1 MNCKN
6 SSNDTPNINASSKAN
21 AFLSNYENINIS
33 KNSSAEEIAE
43 KYLRS
48 KLSFEYK
55 HINKMDY
62 SISSKKD
69 YYDNKN
75 IEPISD
81 YKKLNKYNYS
91 AYSDKLNYSNYAND
105 NYSKCERKGGAGYD
119 NNLSKISLYS
129 DIVNNAT
136 IGNGSGDNIN
146 NVSSVINDINITGN
160 NNIHTSYSGYKNGE
174 RQIHTNFTANSN
186 ATNVL
191 SSSNSV
197 GLTEFSHF
205 STLKEGPKNN
215 YYAKNHFLK
224 YEKGRTKH
232 LETEEH
238 GKNNANSIHEL
249 MHRYNDVSTEKNGT
263 TQFTYS
269 LNNPYVQNDNGT
281 SDMVE
286 KKKFGFLLSSKADV
300 THNSNG
306 GGNANGTGTG
316 SSDAG
321 EHNRQYYKSRMS
333 KYYMDSSQFNSKK
346 KNLMQ
351 RNKDYVHYLSRR
363 NSILKNEVSIK
374 KDLRKKVSVPTK
386 LENSYD
392 RNKPNAHRYKN
403 KSLFNSFYRR
413 EKNKNNEIELIN
425 SMNIFNNTRNNGC
438 HAKTF
443 ERENK
448 KLGNPSVPINPSSPS
463 FCLGGENLNHTDGVR
478 GITSSGGVNNSV
490 FDITFLKSTYS
501 DSSKFI
507 DSCLN
512 QDSDNVSVPS
522 SNRRT
527 NKRDDLLIKNFNI
540 SSCHTNKDVNVVY
553 YKDLSDKNRID
564 NMIYSENASKK
575 NGKTDVLPN
584 SINFPNMLISNRN
597 VKHYVDNNSISLS
610 KNRQGTLT
618 HREDTV
624 KTDIGFTNVE
634 REFAQNMIQEK
645 KNSTTSLNSTNSVYT
660 MNSVNSANTEN
671 SVSSV
676 NNRSNLCR
684 EKEKLKTRN
693 DIAAY
698 FNKKELA
705 SELTADLAKN
715 SPENKQSTCLIST
728 NNVIVNTGKNNV
740 STSIH
745 GKYVNPSTR
754 FNMGKKVYENG
765 FPLAGNL
772 SHGVGRS
779 VGGGG
784 ASSNVNLSH
793 VNTSRLN
800 PNRLNPNN
808 VHPNHVNPLEHN
820 NFREHLGYAKSGE
833 TKNSAI
839 FVDEKRGSNILPLYL
854 SENKLSNIFNN
865 KIEKNKLLNSNMKSI
880 YYMEKRRGSTLNT
893 GNKAVEENKSKKC
906 NLMNGSSVHGT
917 QMYSLKMNNDKNN
930 LNELNNI
937 NNYEDYCKYIS
948 ESINSIPITIK
959 NMNILLALALYFLN
973 FNINNNS
980 TKNELSDDVLI
991 KLLNKFLYCLN
1002 LKTCLLKENKM
1013 NSNENKYYYIQ
1024 IKHNEKVGSDTVSV
1038 NDKGEKENGVQPTKE
1053 WKPIK
1058 DQDISLDT
1066 SDKVSFFTFYNKRIV
1081 RSKGDDSME
1090 SISPDS
1096 FLTEK
1101 GNIHNSSSSNI
1112 GGEKKCFYLGENMK
1126 IISLVDIYK
1135 IAWCLCVLKKNF
1147 LYIDLLRILYKE
1159 VECMEVE
1166 KEFTFCV
1173 TYIFKYCNVIE
1184 IEDCKTDLSN
1194 NIMINL
1200 ENNNNEN
1207 LCMYLHLLHICSL
1220 HDKNILFNNSHK
1232 KNIEKIITY
1241 FYDKIENLNFYMC
1254 ANVLC
1259 VLANLNIKNNDYPY
1273 FFNKMLNYFRSNIKK
1288 MNKSV
1293 LLVNVMWSLCI
1304 IEVTCSEF
1312 LKDLSEYVINILHF
1326 IPLGEFITISCSFSC
1341 QKMLIIKNYFE
1352 NVKKTSDENL
1362 EKSCLN
1368 NLPSDIVNE
1377 YKTYEILLNEYYEK
1391 KKLFPYYFY
1400 KKPICHSIIFKIL
1413 AYNFLHYEQRKTAN
1427 NNQIGKEYLY
1437 EDRNAD
1443 NNNGNF
1449 LLSDTHHVGR
1459 KACRS
1464 LSVENKTE
1472 STLGQRDPDIQNSRF
1487 NSSNVSSSLVG
1498 SSIVSNSRVGSSN
1511 VSSLR
1516 VGSPNVSNSRVGSPN
1531 VSNSR
1536 VGSSNV
1542 SNSRVGSSNVSNSR
1556 VGSSN
1561 VSNSRVVRNVKN
1573 GDAALDG
1580 GTFAYRSDMIGG
1592 GNFLGNKHGNNNES
1606 IVGGSAFNKG
1616 DGYRSGGNVGNG
1628 TSIAVSS
1635 EIQKKKYFKK
1645 YNEKKKIKEYYSVHS
1660 SSSNYK
1666 FVLNS
1671 CERIL
1676 FANLIEDC
1684 CNNFDQ
1690 LNSIHLVELLY
1701 TMCILNLDKEKIV
1714 KIVEKKIDRNLFS
1727 DNYEKLLKRK
1737 KIMHVHKYY
1746 SDEEMVNEKNDLTI
1760 LNYIYTKFVQENEHK
1775 KIDIDYHFFLVLDN
1789 IYFCKYINDELFLHV
1804 IKATRG
1810 TEGTGT
1816 GAFSKLKNIL
1826 NVATCKE
1833 KEGSK
1838 EANSRENNECK
1849 EEGARENDESSCL
1862 NRLDDLKIK
1871 KEKEKTAIEGEENF
1885 RKFFPTDQ
1893 TLYPQRVTNSSDV
1906 SGKND
1911 PTFYEKTNWSCMHN
1925 NNMSGTENAWQTSD
1939 VHNSM
1944 NNHHLSENI
1953 KMFSSNVP
1961 LNKETTLRK
1970 TTDVGDN
1977 MAKMLF
1983 ERYHGGGNGCGS
1995 TSGALVPRDDARN
2008 AEDEID
2014 DTAKKLN
2021 EFKSDLKSTYDA
2033 AIAYYNNRTKYNTR
2047 GNADNSVRFGKEE
2060 NAQNGHN
2067 TEIINPE
2074 IYHNIITKRNIKKI
2088 VDSHTQKHMLQEK
2101 VSENNSREKD
2111 CKKEK
2116 NLHKFNFYKL
2126 FILLLQLSAIS
2137 LLSFVIIFVYTS
2149 LK

>member
-1 MNCKN
+1 MNCKK
-6 SSNDTPNINASSKAN
+6 SSKDTPNTNASSKAN

-62 SISSKKD
+62 SISNKKD

-91 AYSDKLNYSNYAND
+91 AYSDKLNYLNYAND
-105 NYSKCERKGGAGYD
+105 NYSKCERKADVGYD
-119 NNLSKISLYS
+119 NNMSKLSLYS

-136 IGNGSGDNIN
+136 IGNGSGNGIN
-146 NVSSVINDINITGN
+146 NVNSVINDINITGN

-186 ATNVL
+186 ATNMFN
-191 SSSNSV
+191 SSNSV

-224 YEKGRTKH
+224 YEKGSTKH
-232 LETEEH
+232 LEMDEH
-238 GKNNANSIHEL
+238 GKNNANNNHEL
-249 MHRYNDVSTEKNGT
+249 MHRYNDVSTEKNRPT
-263 TQFTYS
+263 KFTYS
-269 LNNPYVQNDNGT
+269 LNNSYVQNDNGT
-281 SDMVE
+281 SDVLE
-286 KKKFGFLLSSKADV
+286 KRKFGFLLSSKADA

-321 EHNRQYYKSRMS
+321 EHNRQYYNSRMS

-392 RNKPNAHRYKN
+392 RNKLNAHRYKN

-425 SMNIFNNTRNNGC
+425 SMNIFNNSRNNGG

-443 ERENK
+443 KRENK
-448 KLGNPSVPINPSSPS
+448 KLGSPSVSINPSSSS
-463 FCLGGENLNHTDGVR
+463 FCIGGENLNHMDGVR
-478 GITSSGGVNNSV
+478 AISSSGGVNNSV
-490 FDITFLKSTYS
+490 FDITFLKSTNS

-512 QDSDNVSVPS
+512 QDSENVSVSS
-522 SNRRT
+522 SNRKT
-527 NKRDDLLIKNFNI
+527 NKRDELLIENFNI

-553 YKDLSDKNRID
+553 YKDLSDKNKID

-597 VKHYVDNNSISLS
+597 VKQYVDNNIISLS
-610 KNRQGTLT
+610 KNRPGTLT

-624 KTDIGFTNVE
+624 KTDMTFTNVE

-660 MNSVNSANTEN
+660 MNSANTAN
-671 SVSSV
+671 SVRSV
-676 NNRSNLCR
+676 NNKSNLCR

-693 DIAAY
+693 NIAEY
-698 FNKKELA
+698 FNKKELT
-705 SELTADLAKN
+705 SELTADSVKN

-740 STSIH
+740 STNIH
-745 GKYVNPSTR
+745 RKYVNPITR
-754 FNMGKKVYENG
+754 LNMGRNAYENG
-765 FPLAGNL
+765 CPLEGNL
-772 SHGVGRS
+772 PHGVGRS

-784 ASSNVNLSH
+784 ASSNVSNSH
-793 VNTSRLN
+793 VNPNCLN
-800 PNRLNPNN
+800 PNHLN
-808 VHPNHVNPLEHN
+808 PNHVNPLEHN
-820 NFREHLGYAKSGE
+820 NFRAHLGFAKSGG
-833 TKNSAI
+833 TKDSGI

-865 KIEKNKLLNSNMKSI
+865 KIEKNKLFNSNMKSI
-880 YYMEKRRGSTLNT
+880 YYMEKRRGSILNT
-893 GNKAVEENKSKKC
+893 GNKAIDENKSKKC
-906 NLMNGSSVHGT
+906 NLMNGGSVHGT
-917 QMYSLKMNNDKNN
+917 HMYSLKMNNDKNN

-1024 IKHNEKVGSDTVSV
+1024 IKHNEKVGSDTISA
-1038 NDKGEKENGVQPTKE
+1038 NDKGGKENGAQSTKE

-1058 DQDISLDT
+1058 DQDISFDT

-1081 RSKGDDSME
+1081 RNKGDSME

-1101 GNIHNSSSSNI
+1101 GNIHNGSNSNI

-1220 HDKNILFNNSHK
+1220 HDKNILFNTSHK

-1293 LLVNVMWSLCI
+1293 LLVNVMWALCI

-1352 NVKKTSDENL
+1352 NFKKTSDENL

-1368 NLPSDIVNE
+1368 NLPNDIVNE

-1427 NNQIGKEYLY
+1427 NNQVGKEYLY
-1437 EDRNAD
+1437 EGKNTG
-1443 NNNGNF
+1443 NNNCNF
-1449 LLSDTHHVGR
+1449 LLSDTHHVER

-1472 STLGQRDPDIQNSRF
+1472 STLGQRDLDIQNSRF

-1516 VGSPNVSNSRVGSPN
+1516 VGS
-1531 VSNSR
+1531 
-1536 VGSSNV
+1536 SNV
-1542 SNSRVGSSNVSNSR
+1542 SNSRI
-1556 VGSSN
+1556 
-1561 VSNSRVVRNVKN
+1561 VRNVKN
-1573 GDAALDG
+1573 GDALLDG

-1616 DGYRSGGNVGNG
+1616 DGYRSGGNVANC

-1727 DNYEKLLKRK
+1727 DNYEKLLKKRK
-1737 KIMHVHKYY
+1737 KIMYVHKYY
-1746 SDEEMVNEKNDLTI
+1746 SDEEIVNEKNDLTI

-1789 IYFCKYINDELFLHV
+1789 IYFCKYINDELFLQV

-1810 TEGTGT
+1810 TESTGT

-1838 EANSRENNECK
+1838 EANSRENNESR
-1849 EEGARENDESSCL
+1849 EGTRENDESSCL
-1862 NRLDDLKIK
+1862 NRQGDLKIK

-1885 RKFFPTDQ
+1885 RKNFPTDQ
-1893 TLYPQRVTNSSDV
+1893 TLYPQRITNSSDV

-1911 PTFYEKTNWSCMHN
+1911 PTFCEKTNWSCMYN

-1939 VHNSM
+1939 MHNSM
-1944 NNHHLSENI
+1944 DNQHLSGNI

-1961 LNKETTLRK
+1961 LNKETTLRN
-1970 TTDVGDN
+1970 TTDVDNN
-1977 MAKMLF
+1977 MAQMLF
-1983 ERYHGGGNGCGS
+1983 ERYHGGGNSGGN
-1995 TSGALVPRDDARN
+1995 TSGALIPRDDARN

-2101 VSENNSREKD
+2101 DSENNFREKD